1 MRSFRIESIYISD
14 NCDKKYCKI
23 LKKGYEYKFYSNKVT
38 EDINLYGDN
47 INICALVGKNGS
59 GKSSLLD
66 MLYRIVNNFGYL
78 LFKGAIMPGAEDPIF
93 LKGIYASVKFKY
105 GDKTFELKCEDKR
118 MSLYSNEI
126 ESIWN
131 DEYNRENIKC
141 EEAGNNKGTYD
152 TGINSDKEDIIN
164 VAKNFFFTIVT
175 NYSIQSLNYEDYEE
189 EGPWIQKLFH
199 KNDGYSLPIV
209 LNPYRH
215 DYGINTEIET
225 ELTNYRLSAIF
236 LNSTEEKPFLD
247 GYNLN
252 RLEYRFAPF
261 KYYRIIYAAYR
272 HRAINEQREDIF
284 LDLKDDY
291 DIIGFINDRFLEAY
305 EKKGSC
311 TNLILEGLHGLS
323 LNLSQNSQA
332 SYMAACV
339 YIVYKVLSSTKYPD
353 YAQYFQSL
361 HRFEHCISC
370 EVVNEGMEK
379 YIEKLIDDESHIANK
394 LHQTVQ
400 FINNYDK
407 IQERYGVYLNDP
419 DFSFDFRN
427 YLNSGKSLDN
437 ISDIIKELPPP
448 IYKVEIFLNRGG
460 KKNDKRSQM
469 DEVPFSK
476 LSSGEKQFAYM
487 MSTYIYH
494 LINLGSIHTATQT
507 NSNGSNRVAYSMIN
521 MVFDEME
528 LCFHPEYQRT
538 FVNNLVSYIERAELN
553 KVFSF
558 NIILTTHSPFILSD
572 IPACN
577 ILALKDG
584 EPDEQ
589 FKNEKTLAANIYDIL
604 NNGFFMD
611 DFIGEYSSIF
621 IDEIIKKLNDS
632 NDDISAK
639 EQEILFKKIS
649 LIGDNLVRIKLLE
662 KLDQC
667 TNNRFSIEERIRILQ
682 KELYN
687 LN

>member
-78 LFKGAIMPGAEDPIF
+78 LFRGAIMPGAEDPIF

-131 DEYNRENIKC
+131 DEYNGENIKC

-164 VAKNFFFTIVT
+164 IAKKFFFTIVT

-215 DYGINTEIET
+215 EYGIDTEIEA
-225 ELTNYRLSAIF
+225 ELTNSRLSAIF
-236 LNSTEEKPFLD
+236 LNSTEERPFLD

-272 HRAINEQREDIF
+272 HWAINEQKEDIY
-284 LDLKDDY
+284 LDPENDDEIMY
-291 DIIGFINDRFLEAY
+291 FIEKRFIEAY
-305 EKKGSC
+305 KTKGSYV
-311 TNLILEGLHGLS
+311 NLILKGIDGLR
-323 LNLSQNSQA
+323 LNLSQESSD
-332 SYMAACV
+332 SYKAACV

-353 YAQYFQSL
+353 YAQYYQSL
-361 HRFEHCISC
+361 HKFEYCISC
-370 EVVNEGMEK
+370 EVVNKDVEK
-379 YIEKLIDDESHIANK
+379 YIKKLIKDESHIAKK
-394 LHQTVQ
+394 LHQTIE
-400 FINNYDK
+400 FINNYDNIK
-407 IQERYGVYLNDP
+407 KRVGQRLDVTNCSFNFNTYLESNKLP
-419 DFSFDFRN
+419 N
-427 YLNSGKSLDN
+427 N
-437 ISDIIKELPPP
+437 ISEIIKKLPPP
-448 IYKVEIFLNRGG
+448 IYKVRIYLSRNRYENNKSDQTNEIL
-460 KKNDKRSQM
+460 
-469 DEVPFSK
+469 FSR

-494 LINLGSIHTATQT
+494 LANLESIHTTTQT
-507 NSNGSNRVAYSMIN
+507 NSNVPQRVAYSMIN
-521 MVFDEME
+521 MIFDEME

-538 FVNNLVSYIERAELN
+538 FVYNLVSYIKRAGFN

-584 EPDEQ
+584 APDNSFKDEQ
-589 FKNEKTLAANIYDIL
+589 TFAANIYDIL
-604 NNGFFMD
+604 GNKFFMEN
-611 DFIGEYSSIF
+611 FIGEFASKE
-621 IDEIIKKLNDS
+621 IDGIISRLTNKKVITEKGKTIIKS
-632 NDDISAK
+632 RIG
-639 EQEILFKKIS
+639 
-649 LIGDNLVRIKLLE
+649 LIGDDIIRIKLLE
-662 KLDQC
+662 KLGGGSDIQ
-667 TNNRFSIEERIRILQ
+667 ERIKILNAEL
-682 KELYN
+682 KEYKEYN
-687 LN
+687 NI

>member
-78 LFKGAIMPGAEDPIF
+78 LFEGAIMPGAEVPIF

-131 DEYNRENIKC
+131 DEYNRKNIKC

-152 TGINSDKEDIIN
+152 TGINCDKEDIIN
-164 VAKNFFFTIVT
+164 IAKKFFFTIVT

-215 DYGINTEIET
+215 EYGIDTEIEA
-225 ELTNYRLSAIF
+225 ELTNSRLSAIF
-236 LNSTEEKPFLD
+236 LNSTEERPFLD

-272 HRAINEQREDIF
+272 HWAINEQKEDIY
-284 LDLKDDY
+284 LDLENDY
-291 DIIGFINDRFLEAY
+291 DIMSFVEERFIEAY
-305 EKKGSC
+305 KTKGSY
-311 TNLILEGLHGLS
+311 TNLILEGLDKLK
-323 LNLSQNSQA
+323 LNLSQESPD
-332 SYMAACV
+332 SYKAACV

-370 EVVNEGMEK
+370 EVVDENVKK
-379 YIEKLIDDESHIANK
+379 YIEKLFDDESHIANK

-407 IQERYGVYLNDP
+407 IQKRYGVYLNDP

-427 YLNSGKSLDN
+427 YLDSGKSLDN

-448 IYKVEIFLNRGG
+448 IYKVEIFLNRSR

-469 DEVPFSK
+469 DEVLFSK

-494 LINLGSIHTATQT
+494 LINLESIHTATQT

-521 MVFDEME
+521 MIFDEME

-538 FVNNLVSYIERAELN
+538 FVNNLVSYIKRAGFN

-584 EPDEQ
+584 APDNSFKDEQ
-589 FKNEKTLAANIYDIL
+589 TFAANIYDIL
-604 NNGFFMD
+604 GNKFFMEN
-611 DFIGEYSSIF
+611 FIGEFASKE
-621 IDEIIKKLNDS
+621 IDGIISRLTNEKVITEKGKTIIKS
-632 NDDISAK
+632 RIG
-639 EQEILFKKIS
+639 
-649 LIGDNLVRIKLLE
+649 LIGDDIIRIKLLE
-662 KLDQC
+662 KLGGGSDIQ
-667 TNNRFSIEERIRILQ
+667 ERIKILNAEL
-682 KELYN
+682 KEYN
-687 LN
+687 NI

>member
-78 LFKGAIMPGAEDPIF
+78 LFEGAIMPGAEVPIF

-131 DEYNRENIKC
+131 DEYNRKNIKC

-152 TGINSDKEDIIN
+152 TGINCDKEDIIN
-164 VAKNFFFTIVT
+164 IAKKFFFTIVT

-209 LNPYRH
+209 LNPYGH
-215 DYGINTEIET
+215 EYGIDTEIEA
-225 ELTNYRLSAIF
+225 ELTNSRLSAIF
-236 LNSTEEKPFLD
+236 LNSTEERPFLD

-272 HRAINEQREDIF
+272 HWAINEQKEDIY
-284 LDLKDDY
+284 LDLENDY
-291 DIIGFINDRFLEAY
+291 DIMSFVEERFIEAY
-305 EKKGSC
+305 KTKGSY
-311 TNLILEGLHGLS
+311 TNLILEGLDKLK
-323 LNLSQNSQA
+323 LNLSQESPD
-332 SYMAACV
+332 SYKAACV

-370 EVVNEGMEK
+370 EVVDENVKK
-379 YIEKLIDDESHIANK
+379 YIEKLFDDESHIANK

-407 IQERYGVYLNDP
+407 IQKRYGVYLNDP

-427 YLNSGKSLDN
+427 YLDSGKSLDN

-448 IYKVEIFLNRGG
+448 IYKVEIFLNRSR

-469 DEVPFSK
+469 DEVLFSK

-494 LINLGSIHTATQT
+494 LINLESIHTATQT

-521 MVFDEME
+521 MIFDEME

-538 FVNNLVSYIERAELN
+538 FVNNLVSYIKRAGFN

-584 EPDEQ
+584 APDNSFKDEQ
-589 FKNEKTLAANIYDIL
+589 TFAANIYDIL
-604 NNGFFMD
+604 GNKFFMEN
-611 DFIGEYSSIF
+611 FIGEFASKE
-621 IDEIIKKLNDS
+621 IDGIISRLTNEKVITEKGKTIIKS
-632 NDDISAK
+632 RIG
-639 EQEILFKKIS
+639 
-649 LIGDNLVRIKLLE
+649 LIGDDIIRIKLLE
-662 KLDQC
+662 KLGGGSDIQ
-667 TNNRFSIEERIRILQ
+667 ERIKILNAEL
-682 KELYN
+682 KEYN
-687 LN
+687 NI

>member
-14 NCDKKYCKI
+14 KCDKRYCKI
-23 LKKGYEYKFYSNKVT
+23 LKKGNEYKFYSDKTT

-66 MLYRIVNNFGYL
+66 MLYRIVNNFGHL
-78 LFKGAIMPGAEDPIF
+78 LFIGSIMPGAEKPIF
-93 LKGIYASVKFKY
+93 LKGIYASIRFKY
-105 GDKTFELKCEDKR
+105 GDKKLELKCEDKC
-118 MSLYSNEI
+118 MYLYSNTTEL
-126 ESIWN
+126 IWC
-131 DEYNRENIKC
+131 DEYNRENIIDVETENYK
-141 EEAGNNKGTYD
+141 GNSD
-152 TGINSDKEDIIN
+152 TWIDSDKENIIN

-189 EGPWIQKLFH
+189 EGSWIQKLFH
-199 KNDGYSLPIV
+199 KNDGYSHPIV

-215 DYGINTEIET
+215 DYGINTEIEA
-225 ELTNYRLSAIF
+225 ELTNYRLSAIL

-252 RLEYRFAPF
+252 RLEYHFAPF

-272 HRAINEQREDIF
+272 LRAINEQREDIF

-353 YAQYFQSL
+353 YAQYYKSL

-370 EVVNEGMEK
+370 EVVNQEIKE
-379 YIEKLIDDESHIANK
+379 YINKLTKDKSHIANK
-394 LHQTVQ
+394 LHQTIQ
-400 FINNYDK
+400 FINNYDRIK
-407 IQERYGVYLNDP
+407 ESVGL
-419 DFSFDFRN
+419 
-427 YLNSGKSLDN
+427 SLDITDSSFNFKTYLDSNKLPNN

-448 IYKVEIFLNRGG
+448 FYKVQIFLNRNRS
-460 KKNDKRSQM
+460 KNDKWSQT
-469 DEVPFSK
+469 DEVLFSK

-494 LINLGSIHTATQT
+494 LANLESIQKANQT
-507 NSNGSNRVAYSMIN
+507 NPKANKRVAYSMIN
-521 MVFDEME
+521 MIFDEME

>member
-1 MRSFRIESIYISD
+1 MKSFRIESIIISD
-14 NCDKKYCKI
+14 KCDKRYCKI
-23 LKKGYEYKFYSNKVT
+23 LKKGNEYKFYSDKTT

-66 MLYRIVNNFGYL
+66 MLYRVVNNFGYL
-78 LFKGAIMPGAEDPIF
+78 LFRGSIMPGAEEPIF
-93 LKGIYASVKFKY
+93 LKGIYASIRFKY
-105 GDKTFELKCEDKR
+105 GEKRLELKCEDKC
-118 MSLYSNEI
+118 MYLYSNTTEL
-126 ESIWN
+126 IWRGKN
-131 DEYNRENIKC
+131 DGEKIINAET
-141 EEAGNNKGTYD
+141 GNYIGNSD
-152 TGINSDKEDIIN
+152 SWIDSDKENIIT
-164 VAKNFFFTIVT
+164 VAKKFFFTIVT

-215 DYGINTEIET
+215 EYGINTEIEA

-236 LNSTEEKPFLD
+236 LNSTEERPFLD

-252 RLEYRFAPF
+252 RLEYHYAPL
-261 KYYRIIYAAYR
+261 KYYRNIYDDFRTRSIEGQSEEQSFDLKKSDEIINF
-272 HRAINEQREDIF
+272 INER
-284 LDLKDDY
+284 
-291 DIIGFINDRFLEAY
+291 FIKAY
-305 EKKGSC
+305 ETKGSY
-311 TNLILEGLHGLS
+311 TNLILKGLKNLS
-323 LNLSQNSQA
+323 LDLSQNSPA
-332 SYMAACV
+332 SYKAACV

-353 YAQYFQSL
+353 YAQYYESL
-361 HRFEHCISC
+361 HRFKHCISC
-370 EVVNEGMEK
+370 EVVNEDIK
-379 YIEKLIDDESHIANK
+379 NYIDKLIDDESHIANK
-394 LHQTVQ
+394 LHQTIQ
-400 FINNYDK
+400 FINNYDRIK
-407 IQERYGVYLNDP
+407 ERVGLSLNNTDSSFNFKTYLDSNKLP
-419 DFSFDFRN
+419 N
-427 YLNSGKSLDN
+427 N

-448 IYKVEIFLNRGG
+448 IYKVEIFLNRSR

-469 DEVPFSK
+469 DEVPFNK

-521 MVFDEME
+521 MIFDEME

-538 FVNNLVSYIERAELN
+538 FVNNLVSYIKRAGLN
-553 KVFSF
+553 KTFSF

-572 IPACN
+572 IPVCN

-584 EPDEQ
+584 EPDEK

-621 IDEIIKKLNDS
+621 IDEIIRKLNDS

-682 KELYN
+682 KELDN
-687 LN
+687 

>member
-1 MRSFRIESIYISD
+1 MRSFRIESINISD
-14 NCDKKYCKI
+14 KCDKKYCKI

-78 LFKGAIMPGAEDPIF
+78 LFRGTIMPGAENPIF
-93 LKGIYASVKFKY
+93 LKGIYASVKFRY
-105 GDKTFELKCEDKR
+105 GDETFELKCEDKR
-118 MSLYSNEI
+118 ISLYSNDI
-126 ESIWN
+126 EPIWN
-131 DEYNRENIKC
+131 DEYNGENIKC
-141 EEAGNNKGTYD
+141 EEAGNNKVTYD

-215 DYGINTEIET
+215 EYGIDTEIEA
-225 ELTNYRLSAIF
+225 ELTNSRLSAIF

-252 RLEYRFAPF
+252 RLEYRFTPF

-272 HRAINEQREDIF
+272 HWAINEQKEDIY
-284 LDLKDDY
+284 LDLENDD
-291 DIIGFINDRFLEAY
+291 DIMSFIEERFVEAY
-305 EKKGSC
+305 KTKGSYV
-311 TNLILEGLHGLS
+311 NLILKGIDKLK
-323 LNLSQNSQA
+323 LNLSQESPD
-332 SYMAACV
+332 SYKAACV

-353 YAQYFQSL
+353 YAQYYQSL
-361 HRFEHCISC
+361 HRFEYCISC
-370 EVVNEGMEK
+370 EVVNKKIKK

-400 FINNYDK
+400 FINNYDEIK
-407 IQERYGVYLNDP
+407 KRDGVYLNNP

-427 YLNSGKSLDN
+427 YLDSGKSFDN

-448 IYKVEIFLNRGG
+448 IYKVEIFLNRSR

-469 DEVPFSK
+469 DEVLFSK

-494 LINLGSIHTATQT
+494 LINLESIHTATQT
-507 NSNGSNRVAYSMIN
+507 NSNGSNRVVYSMIN
-521 MVFDEME
+521 MIFDEME

-538 FVNNLVSYIERAELN
+538 FVNNLVSYIKRAGLN
-553 KVFSF
+553 KTFSF

-584 EPDEQ
+584 MPDDS
-589 FKNEKTLAANIYDIL
+589 FKNERTFAANIYDIL
-604 NNGFFMD
+604 GNNFFMEN
-611 DFIGEYSSIF
+611 FIGEFASKE
-621 IDEIIKKLNDS
+621 IDRIISRLTNGKWISEKGSPIIKS
-632 NDDISAK
+632 
-639 EQEILFKKIS
+639 KID
-649 LIGDNLVRIKLLE
+649 LIGDDVIRIKLLE
-662 KLDQC
+662 KLGDGDDI
-667 TNNRFSIEERIRILQ
+667 RERVKILNAEL
-682 KELYN
+682 KEYN
-687 LN
+687 DI

>member
-1 MRSFRIESIYISD
+1 MKSFRIESIYIAEE
-14 NCDKKYCKI
+14 CAEKYCKI
-23 LKKGYEYKFYSNKVT
+23 LKMGCEYKFYSDSTT
-38 EDINLYGDN
+38 EDINLYGNN

-66 MLYRIVNNFGYL
+66 MLYRIINNFGYL
-78 LFKGAIMPGAEDPIF
+78 LFRGAVMPGAEDPIF
-93 LKGIYASVKFKY
+93 LKGIYASIRFKY
-105 GDKTFELKCEDKR
+105 GDKKLEPKCEDKC
-118 MSLYSNEI
+118 MYLYSNTTEL
-126 ESIWN
+126 IWS
-131 DEYNRENIKC
+131 DEYNGENIIDVETENYK
-141 EEAGNNKGTYD
+141 GNSD
-152 TGINSDKEDIIN
+152 TWIDSDKENIIN

-215 DYGINTEIET
+215 EYGINTEIEA

-252 RLEYRFAPF
+252 RLEYHFAPF

-272 HRAINEQREDIF
+272 LRAINEQREDIF

-291 DIIGFINDRFLEAY
+291 DIIDFINDRFLEAY

-353 YAQYFQSL
+353 YAQYYKSL

-407 IQERYGVYLNDP
+407 IQERYGVNLNDP

-448 IYKVEIFLNRGG
+448 IYKVEIFLNRSG
-460 KKNDKRSQM
+460 KKNDKRSQWM
-469 DEVPFSK
+469 KF
-476 LSSGEKQFAYM
+476 
-487 MSTYIYH
+487 H
-494 LINLGSIHTATQT
+494 L
-507 NSNGSNRVAYSMIN
+507 
-521 MVFDEME
+521 
-528 LCFHPEYQRT
+528 
-538 FVNNLVSYIERAELN
+538 VN
-553 KVFSF
+553 
-558 NIILTTHSPFILSD
+558 
-572 IPACN
+572 
-577 ILALKDG
+577 
-584 EPDEQ
+584 
-589 FKNEKTLAANIYDIL
+589 
-604 NNGFFMD
+604 
-611 DFIGEYSSIF
+611 
-621 IDEIIKKLNDS
+621 
-632 NDDISAK
+632 
-639 EQEILFKKIS
+639 
-649 LIGDNLVRIKLLE
+649 
-662 KLDQC
+662 
-667 TNNRFSIEERIRILQ
+667 
-682 KELYN
+682 
-687 LN
+687 

>member
-23 LKKGYEYKFYSNKVT
+23 LKKGYEHKFYSNKVT

-78 LFKGAIMPGAEDPIF
+78 LFEGAIMPGAEVPIF

-131 DEYNRENIKC
+131 DEYNRKNIKC

-152 TGINSDKEDIIN
+152 TGINCDKEDIIN
-164 VAKNFFFTIVT
+164 IAKKFFFTIVT

-215 DYGINTEIET
+215 EYGIDTEIEA
-225 ELTNYRLSAIF
+225 ELTNSRLSAIF
-236 LNSTEEKPFLD
+236 LNSTEERPFLD

-272 HRAINEQREDIF
+272 HWAINEQKEDIY
-284 LDLKDDY
+284 LDLENDY
-291 DIIGFINDRFLEAY
+291 DIMSFVEERFIEAY
-305 EKKGSC
+305 KTKGSY
-311 TNLILEGLHGLS
+311 TNLILEGLDKLK
-323 LNLSQNSQA
+323 LNLSQESPD
-332 SYMAACV
+332 SYKAACV

-370 EVVNEGMEK
+370 EVVDENVKK
-379 YIEKLIDDESHIANK
+379 YIEKLFDDESHIANK

-407 IQERYGVYLNDP
+407 IQKRYGVYLNDP

-427 YLNSGKSLDN
+427 YLDSGKSLDN

-448 IYKVEIFLNRGG
+448 IYKVEIFLNRSR

-469 DEVPFSK
+469 DEVLFSK

-494 LINLGSIHTATQT
+494 LINLESIHTATQT

-521 MVFDEME
+521 MIFDEME

-538 FVNNLVSYIERAELN
+538 FVNNLVSYIKRAGFN

-584 EPDEQ
+584 APDNSFKDEQ
-589 FKNEKTLAANIYDIL
+589 TFAANIYDIL
-604 NNGFFMD
+604 GNKFFMEN
-611 DFIGEYSSIF
+611 FIGEFASKE
-621 IDEIIKKLNDS
+621 IDGIISRLTNEKVITEKGKTIIKS
-632 NDDISAK
+632 RIG
-639 EQEILFKKIS
+639 
-649 LIGDNLVRIKLLE
+649 LIGDDIIRIKLLE
-662 KLDQC
+662 KLGGGSDIQ
-667 TNNRFSIEERIRILQ
+667 ERIKILNAEL
-682 KELYN
+682 KEYN
-687 LN
+687 NI

>member
-1 MRSFRIESIYISD
+1 MKSFRIESIIISD
-14 NCDKKYCKI
+14 KCDKRYCKI
-23 LKKGYEYKFYSNKVT
+23 LKKGNEYKFYSDKTT

-66 MLYRIVNNFGYL
+66 MLYRVVNNFGYL
-78 LFKGAIMPGAEDPIF
+78 LFRGSIMPGAEEPIF
-93 LKGIYASVKFKY
+93 LKGIYASIRFKY
-105 GDKTFELKCEDKR
+105 GEKRLELKCEDKC
-118 MSLYSNEI
+118 MYLYSNTTEL
-126 ESIWN
+126 IWRGKN
-131 DEYNRENIKC
+131 DGEKIINAET
-141 EEAGNNKGTYD
+141 GNYIGNSD
-152 TGINSDKEDIIN
+152 SWIDSDKENIIT
-164 VAKNFFFTIVT
+164 VAKKFFFTIVT

-215 DYGINTEIET
+215 EYGINTEIEA

-236 LNSTEEKPFLD
+236 LNSTEERPFLD

-252 RLEYRFAPF
+252 RLEYHYAPL
-261 KYYRIIYAAYR
+261 KYYRNIYDDFRTRSIEGQSEEQSFDLKKSDEIINF
-272 HRAINEQREDIF
+272 INER
-284 LDLKDDY
+284 
-291 DIIGFINDRFLEAY
+291 FIKAY
-305 EKKGSC
+305 ETKGSY
-311 TNLILEGLHGLS
+311 TNLILKGLKNLS
-323 LNLSQNSQA
+323 LDLSQNSPA
-332 SYMAACV
+332 SYKAACV

-353 YAQYFQSL
+353 YAQYYESL
-361 HRFEHCISC
+361 HRFKHCISC
-370 EVVNEGMEK
+370 EVVNEDIK
-379 YIEKLIDDESHIANK
+379 NYIDKLIDDESHIANK
-394 LHQTVQ
+394 LHQTIQ
-400 FINNYDK
+400 FINNYDRIK
-407 IQERYGVYLNDP
+407 ERVGLSLNNTDSSFNFKTYLDSNKLP
-419 DFSFDFRN
+419 N
-427 YLNSGKSLDN
+427 N

-448 IYKVEIFLNRGG
+448 IYKVEIFLNRSR

-469 DEVPFSK
+469 DEVPFNK

-521 MVFDEME
+521 MIFDEME

-538 FVNNLVSYIERAELN
+538 FVNNLVSYIKRAGLN
-553 KVFSF
+553 KTFSF

-572 IPACN
+572 IPVCN

-584 EPDEQ
+584 EPDEK

-621 IDEIIKKLNDS
+621 IDEIIRKLNDS

-639 EQEILFKKIS
+639 EQEILLKKIS

-682 KELYN
+682 KELDN
-687 LN
+687 

>member
-78 LFKGAIMPGAEDPIF
+78 LFEGAIMPGAEVPIF

-131 DEYNRENIKC
+131 DEYNRKNIKC

-152 TGINSDKEDIIN
+152 TGINCDKEDIIN
-164 VAKNFFFTIVT
+164 IAKKFFFTIVT

-215 DYGINTEIET
+215 EYGINTEIEA

-236 LNSTEEKPFLD
+236 LNSTEERPFLD

-272 HRAINEQREDIF
+272 HWAINEQKEDIY
-284 LDLKDDY
+284 LDLENDY
-291 DIIGFINDRFLEAY
+291 DIMSFVEERFIEAY
-305 EKKGSC
+305 KTKGSY
-311 TNLILEGLHGLS
+311 TNLILEGLDKLK
-323 LNLSQNSQA
+323 LNLSQESPD
-332 SYMAACV
+332 SYKAACV

-370 EVVNEGMEK
+370 EVVDENVKK
-379 YIEKLIDDESHIANK
+379 YIEKLFDDESHIANK

-407 IQERYGVYLNDP
+407 IQKRYGVYLNDP

-427 YLNSGKSLDN
+427 YLDSGKSLDN

-448 IYKVEIFLNRGG
+448 IYKVEIFLNRSR

-469 DEVPFSK
+469 DEVLFSK

-487 MSTYIYH
+487 MSTYVYH
-494 LINLGSIHTATQT
+494 LINLESIHTATQT

-521 MVFDEME
+521 MIFDEME

-538 FVNNLVSYIERAELN
+538 FVNNLVSYIKRAGFN

-584 EPDEQ
+584 APDNSFKDEQ
-589 FKNEKTLAANIYDIL
+589 TFAANIYDIL
-604 NNGFFMD
+604 GNKFFMEN
-611 DFIGEYSSIF
+611 FIGEFASKE
-621 IDEIIKKLNDS
+621 IDGIISRLTNEKVITEKGKTIIKS
-632 NDDISAK
+632 RIG
-639 EQEILFKKIS
+639 
-649 LIGDNLVRIKLLE
+649 LIGDDIIRIKLLE
-662 KLDQC
+662 KLGGGSDIQ
-667 TNNRFSIEERIRILQ
+667 ERIKILNAEL
-682 KELYN
+682 KEYN
-687 LN
+687 NI